1 MVKFEVVQGRKGPK
15 DKLVKVWSYGEIF
28 TIEDV
33 LRLLKIFF
41 ESEDSV
47 YPINE
52 GYQGKAML
60 LKAIIDVYSGLPIER
75 VLESYKLKRKAPKT
89 VIIEK
94 LHEVMKQCHGI
105 VGMEKSSRLYPFK
118 TF

>member
-1 MVKFEVVQGRKGPK
+1 MVKFEVVRGQKGPN
-15 DKLVKVWSYGEIF
+15 DRIVKVWAYGEVF
-28 TIEDV
+28 TFEDI
-33 LRLLKIFF
+33 LRLLKVVF

-47 YPINE
+47 YPISE

-75 VLESYKLKRKAPKT
+75 VLESYKLNRKGRKT

-94 LHEVMKQCHGI
+94 LNEVLEQ
-105 VGMEKSSRLYPFK
+105 
-118 TF
+118 